1 METSKNKICPLLKD
15 RDCIENSCAFWCD
28 FAQDCSV
35 PLLAGMF
42 ADSSVCKTVFGVPL
56 KCKFCEEKKR
66 ATVNEKGFLICP
78 ASGMEITD
86 DDYCSYFEAER

>member
-42 ADSSVCKTVFGVPL
+42 ADSSVCNTVFDKQIKLEKSENRSWGYGKPL
-56 KCKFCEEKKR
+56 W
-66 ATVNEKGFLICP
+66 
-78 ASGMEITD
+78 
-86 DDYCSYFEAER
+86 